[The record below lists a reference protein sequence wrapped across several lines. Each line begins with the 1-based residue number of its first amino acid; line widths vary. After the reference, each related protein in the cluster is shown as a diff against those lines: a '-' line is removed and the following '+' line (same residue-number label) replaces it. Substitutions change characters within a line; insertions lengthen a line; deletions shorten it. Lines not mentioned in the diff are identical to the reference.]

1 MQNNCQYPAGT
12 QMSQVTMYHPMIMQ
26 ASVHS
31 QPSPVFNQPQYHQFP
46 NMDEPASPLSSLGIF
61 CPTSNAQTNNA
72 AATTSSDETLS
83 HVSSVEFPP
92 MQNAILGT
100 PQMFPYHSQGVTM
113 SPLGGGLCSPGI
125 VSVENLQTAWVT
137 PGTNLAYVP
146 QPTRMYSPAPQ
157 PAYVPFAQP
166 FLAPTPPPP
175 AHFDQYQN
183 EFQPQLPPQLQ
194 PQQQQQQQ
202 QKPQLS
208 SRSPPRSTN
217 NNHTE
222 RSPHFSLPQSKR
234 IPEQS
239 QTRLNRRFKKK
250 ECFKTFPEEND
261 KRTITSRHHN
271 KKNGGCVPVSKGRK
285 NYRIRCKACSAP
297 VSRQVVKDVKP
308 EDLASA
314 FADQND
320 ILDQLPEFFGEPLL
334 NFPEI
339 VFYMQIFS
347 AKSKDNDQLQ
357 YFKVP
362 RPAKERELHI
372 DHRLTELFIRNF
384 GFDHAC
390 EHHEF
395 KRQPTHVPGICHAR
409 NLYRQLIVDS
419 LLPTFLA
426 YVRNMDEAKRL
437 FGIIFR
443 YVGCATPKDIAT
455 NIPQVWTAVTNVDE
469 ETSLEITGI
478 VSLYNYHLFRR
489 LIVKN

>member
-1 MQNNCQYPAGT
+1 MQYHHYPAPGT
-12 QMSQVTMYHPMIMQ
+12 QMSHVTMHPMFMQ
-26 ASVHS
+26 AN
-31 QPSPVFNQPQYHQFP
+31 PSPVFNQPQYHQF
-46 NMDEPASPLSSLGIF
+46 MEEPRSPLSSLSLPLMMACGLTINGR
-61 CPTSNAQTNNA
+61 TTNTT
-72 AATTSSDETLS
+72 ATDETSSL
-83 HVSSVEFPP
+83 VSSVDFPP
-92 MQNAILGT
+92 MQNAILT
-100 PQMFPYHSQGVTM
+100 PQLFPYNSQGVTM

-125 VSVENLQTAWVT
+125 VSVENLQTAWVA

-146 QPTRMYSPAPQ
+146 QTARIYSPAPQ

-166 FLAPTPPPP
+166 FLAPTPPPNQVAP
-175 AHFDQYQN
+175 YNPHQN
-183 EFQPQLPPQLQ
+183 FQQAQQHRPELSSQLPPR
-194 PQQQQQQQ
+194 P
-202 QKPQLS
+202 
-208 SRSPPRSTN
+208 TN
-217 NNHTE
+217 NNTE
-222 RSPHFSLPQSKR
+222 YNPRFSLPQSKR
-234 IPEQS
+234 THEPPQNRN
-239 QTRLNRRFKKK
+239 RLNRRFKKK
-250 ECFKTFPEEND
+250 QSYKTFNPEEND
-261 KRTITSRHHN
+261 KTMSRFK
-271 KKNGGCVPVSKGRK
+271 KKNGGCVPMSKSRK
-285 NYRIRCKACSAP
+285 NYRCKACSAP

-314 FADQND
+314 FADQNE

-339 VFYMQIFS
+339 VFYMQIFN

-390 EHHEF
+390 QHHEF

-455 NIPQVWTAVTNVDE
+455 NIPQVWTAVTNVDK